1 MFQCSICYTL
11 WLYGSELL
19 TIPRRRPNKNTMI
32 LMKFIKTLDDGTIYL
47 TAPVLIPH
55 ARDCDF
61 ENGETPLTEEQVKAF
76 KESYDKYGFVDHEHG
91 LTKDGRKIG
100 EPSKSII
107 LDHDTTFTTFDG
119 TTKTYPEGTWLLQTH
134 ITDDEAISEAN
145 KGYYTGYSPSIL
157 PRASADKYLEA
168 LKADRECACKN
179 QLKSMGNSLIKDVPD
194 PVVLSVSLTK
204 QPCLHESK
212 FCELSDNME
221 EELSLKSKILN
232 AMGMSEEAEVIALKS
247 QVSELEAKI
256 EEMKTEFAESLKS
269 MQEEFKQTLTE
280 ALTPVEEVE
289 VVAEKAEEAE
299 PTEEEEEVEVE
310 EEVAEKSEQE
320 EIVEDVVE
328 EEVAEKGESKAEPV
342 HDNIEAQKAKP
353 INIYTALGR
362 NPDGTRKL

>member
-1 MFQCSICYTL
+1 
-11 WLYGSELL
+11 
-19 TIPRRRPNKNTMI
+19 MI
-32 LMKFIKTLDDGTIYL
+32 LMTYITHQDDGTILL
-47 TAPVLIPH
+47 TAPVLIPG
-55 ARDCDF
+55 AKDCDYD
-61 ENGETPLTEEQVKAF
+61 NGEIPLTESQVKAF

-100 EPSKSII
+100 TPHNSII

-119 TTKTYPEGTWLLQTH
+119 TETMYPSGTWLLTTH

-157 PRASADKYLEA
+157 PRESADKYLAA
-168 LKADRECACKN
+168 LKAGKEDECACKN
-179 QLKSMGNSLIKDVPD
+179 QISSMGNSLIKDVPD

-247 QVSELEAKI
+247 EVSELKETIATMQNDFQEA
-256 EEMKTEFAESLKS
+256 LKS

-289 VVAEKAEEAE
+289 VAEKAEEVEA
-299 PTEEEEEVEVE
+299 TEEAEVEVE
-310 EEVAEKSEQE
+310 EEEDVAEKSEE
-320 EIVEDVVE
+320 ATEDVE
-328 EEVAEKGESKAEPV
+328 EEEPVVEKGESKAEPI
-342 HDNIEAQKAKP
+342 HDNIAEKKQK
-353 INIYTALGR
+353 ISIYEALGR

>member
-1 MFQCSICYTL
+1 M
-11 WLYGSELL
+11 
-19 TIPRRRPNKNTMI
+19 
-32 LMKFIKTLDDGTIYL
+32 LMKFIKTLDDGSILL
-47 TAPVLIPH
+47 TAPVLIPN
-55 ARDCDF
+55 ARDCDYH
-61 ENGETPLTEEQVKAF
+61 NGETPLTSEQVKAF
-76 KESYDKYGFVDHEHG
+76 KNSYDKYGFVDHEHG

-100 EPSKSII
+100 TPHNSII
-107 LDHDTTFTTFDG
+107 LDHDTTFTTLDG
-119 TTKTYPEGTWLLQTH
+119 TETMYPTGTWLLTTH

-232 AMGMSEEAEVIALKS
+232 AMGMSEEAEVVALKS
-247 QVSELEAKI
+247 QVSDLEAKI

-269 MQEEFKQTLTE
+269 MQEEFKQTLTT
-280 ALTPVEEVE
+280 ALTPVETEDVE
-289 VVAEKAEEAE
+289 VAEKAEE
-299 PTEEEEEVEVE
+299 TEEEAEVEVEVE
-310 EEVAEKSEQE
+310 EEPAAEKAE
-320 EIVEDVVE
+320 EVEEEVVE
-328 EEVAEKGESKAEPV
+328 EEPEVAEKGESKAEPV

-353 INIYTALGR
+353 TNIYKALGR

>member
-1 MFQCSICYTL
+1 
-11 WLYGSELL
+11 
-19 TIPRRRPNKNTMI
+19 
-32 LMKFIKTLDDGTIYL
+32 MKFINQLDDGTIYL
-47 TAPVLIPH
+47 TAPVLIPY
-55 ARDCDF
+55 AKDCDY
-61 ENGETPLTEEQVKAF
+61 ENGETPLNPQQIQAF

-91 LTKDGRKIG
+91 LTKNGRKIG
-100 EPSKSII
+100 EPSQSII

-119 TTKTYPEGTWLLQTH
+119 TETKYPMGTWLLTTH
-134 ITDDEAISEAN
+134 ITDDEAISEAM

-157 PRASADKYLEA
+157 PRESADKYLAA
-168 LKADRECACKN
+168 LKAGKEDDCACKN
-179 QLKSMGNSLIKDVPD
+179 QISSMGNSLIKDVPD

-247 QVSELEAKI
+247 EVSELKETIATMQNDFQEA
-256 EEMKTEFAESLKS
+256 LKS

-280 ALTPVEEVE
+280 ALTPVEDV
-289 VVAEKAEEAE
+289 VVAEKAEEPEE
-299 PTEEEEEVEVE
+299 PTEEEIVEEEVE
-310 EEVAEKSEQE
+310 EEVAEKSEE
-320 EIVEDVVE
+320 EIVEEEVV

-353 INIYTALGR
+353 VNIYTALGR

>member
-1 MFQCSICYTL
+1 
-11 WLYGSELL
+11 
-19 TIPRRRPNKNTMI
+19 
-32 LMKFIKTLDDGTIYL
+32 MKFIKTLDDGSILL
-47 TAPVLIPH
+47 TAPVLIPY
-55 ARDCDF
+55 AKDCDY
-61 ENGETPLTEEQVKAF
+61 ENGETPLNPSQIQAF
-76 KESYDKYGFVDHEHG
+76 KNSYDKYGFVDHEHG

-100 EPSKSII
+100 TPSQSII

-119 TTKTYPEGTWLLQTH
+119 TETMYPTGTWLLQTH

-157 PRASADKYLEA
+157 PRESADKYLAA
-168 LKADRECACKN
+168 LKVGKEDECACKN
-179 QLKSMGNSLIKDVPD
+179 QISSMGNSLIKDVPD

-232 AMGMSEEAEVIALKS
+232 AMGMSEEAEVVALKS
-247 QVSELEAKI
+247 EVSELKSEI
-256 EEMKTEFAESLKS
+256 EGMKTTFEEALKS

-299 PTEEEEEVEVE
+299 PTEEEEIVEEEVE
-310 EEVAEKSEQE
+310 EEPAAEKAE
-320 EIVEDVVE
+320 EVEDVVE
-328 EEVAEKGESKAEPV
+328 EEEPVAEKGESKAEPV

>member
-1 MFQCSICYTL
+1 
-11 WLYGSELL
+11 
-19 TIPRRRPNKNTMI
+19 
-32 LMKFIKTLDDGTIYL
+32 MKFIKTLDDGSILL
-47 TAPVLIPH
+47 TAPVLIPY
-55 ARDCDF
+55 AKDCDY
-61 ENGETPLTEEQVKAF
+61 ENGETPLNESQVKAF

-91 LTKDGRKIG
+91 LTRDGRKIG
-100 EPSKSII
+100 EPSKSIL

-119 TTKTYPEGTWLLQTH
+119 TETMYPSGTWLLTTH
-134 ITDDEAISEAN
+134 ITDDEAISEAM

-157 PRASADKYLEA
+157 PRTSADKYLEA
-168 LKADRECACKN
+168 LKADKECACKN
-179 QLKSMGNSLIKDVPD
+179 QLRSMGNSLIKDVPD

-247 QVSELEAKI
+247 QVSDLEAKI

-299 PTEEEEEVEVE
+299 PTEEEVAEEAEVE
-310 EEVAEKSEQE
+310 EEVAEKAE
-320 EIVEDVVE
+320 EETVEEVVEEEE

-353 INIYTALGR
+353 VNIYTALNR